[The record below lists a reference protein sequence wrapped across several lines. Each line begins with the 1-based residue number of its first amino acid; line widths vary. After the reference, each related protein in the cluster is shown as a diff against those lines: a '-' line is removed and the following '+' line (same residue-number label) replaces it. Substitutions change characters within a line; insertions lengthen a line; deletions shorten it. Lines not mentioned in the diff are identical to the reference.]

1 MKTKH
6 AAGYL
11 VALAC
16 IAVALALVM
25 LPNGSNVLA
34 QQQTNNTSNG
44 AMMALMPSGQQMSQ
58 NPNSTRMSSANW
70 TSSVSLFS
78 PMIDAIKAKIH
89 TTLNDAT
96 TNALKTV
103 GGGSNTSAVAAFIH
117 PERGF
122 LVYDVFVLDSN
133 DNVHRILV
141 DPGNGKVLSNQPMSL
156 MDIMAMMHPAM
167 GMGMGMMG
175 GPGPGMMG
183 HGMMK
188 QHGMMRG
195 GPGMMGPQNNA
206 WP

>member
-1 MKTKH
+1 MKKKH

-16 IAVALALVM
+16 IAVAVALVM

-44 AMMALMPSGQQMSQ
+44 AMMALMPSGGQQMSQ

-103 GGGSNTSAVAAFIH
+103 GGGSNTSVVASIY
-117 PERGF
+117 PSRK
-122 LVYDVFVLDSN
+122 
-133 DNVHRILV
+133 RI
-141 DPGNGKVLSNQPMSL
+141 PT
-156 MDIMAMMHPAM
+156 I
-167 GMGMGMMG
+167 
-175 GPGPGMMG
+175 
-183 HGMMK
+183 
-188 QHGMMRG
+188 
-195 GPGMMGPQNNA
+195 
-206 WP
+206 